1 MATFMAFDGES
12 FTNQEIEDNM
22 DKLPTNLRWLLTDQ
36 YKVDKVHIAALV
48 KQGYDNENR
57 WRHLGNSREEF
68 FESSKDVM
76 NLQPTTREMRKL
88 RLQLVCVWS
97 DCKDSAV
104 ESQRRE
110 SVATSLGISLPVDA
124 GATRLLIDRVQAM
137 SPGRTFKREERPTGG
152 YLGFLEGILK
162 SKDYRAEPLA
172 KVVLEGDSKSKHSG
186 STTLDGTTITLELT
200 APIPKHA
207 AHFKIKIKGMGMAW
221 VAQSIKHQQLDF
233 LKDLRV
239 ETYEAYG
246 EYVCSDK
253 VAMMQRDDGQYPAW
267 DNVMEADLATRN
279 DWWEDVIVRKLS
291 LNYAILKSIGENE
304 TKTPSGNWQQMVVN
318 KLALGGGKGPGKG
331 KAAPA
336 WPIKGASAQASAA
349 SYVNPAGQVVNP
361 PGTGKRQTKR
371 AAAAMGGGNANAW
384 QAAPPPKIPKG
395 AHKGA
400 WQAPPPPMP
409 HRPQRAR
416 RERRGRAREA
426 KRQPPQARARASRRS
441 SRASPCGAR
450 TGRGS
455 ATTTTS
461 RRASSHRPAPT
472 ATTAAQSRAA
482 PSRAVA
488 AATASGPIE
497 QTERPPLSM
506 GRPRVPP
513 RAWGEMKPL

>member
-1 MATFMAFDGES
+1 MATHMAFDGES
-12 FTNQEIEDNM
+12 FTTQEIEDNM
-22 DKLPTNLRWLLTDQ
+22 EKLPTNLRWLLTDQ

-76 NLQPTTREMRKL
+76 NLQPTTRDMRKL

-162 SKDYRAEPLA
+162 SKDYRAEPLE

-221 VAQSIKHQQLDF
+221 VAQSIKHQQLEF

-267 DNVMEADLATRN
+267 DNVVEADLATRN

-318 KLALGGGKGPGKG
+318 KLALGGGQRPRQGQGSARLARQRRLGPGLCG
-331 KAAPA
+331 LLRQPFGPGRQPA
-336 WPIKGASAQASAA
+336 WHGEEADQTRGRGDGRRQRQCMAGGATPQDSQGG
-349 SYVNPAGQVVNP
+349 PQGCMAG
-361 PGTGKRQTKR
+361 
-371 AAAAMGGGNANAW
+371 
-384 QAAPPPKIPKG
+384 AAPPPCPTGPKG
-395 AHKGA
+395 QDGKEGEGQGRQSGSRHRQGQGHPGA
-400 WQAPPPPMP
+400 VPGQVLVVLAREEDLLRPPHLVVPVRTDLRPLP
-409 HRPQRAR
+409 RLLPRAGLHRRVRWRQPR
-416 RERRGRAREA
+416 RLVPLSRRRGPPSPWGGRE
-426 KRQPPQARARASRRS
+426 
-441 SRASPCGAR
+441 SPH
-450 TGRGS
+450 GRG
-455 ATTTTS
+455 
-461 RRASSHRPAPT
+461 
-472 ATTAAQSRAA
+472 
-482 PSRAVA
+482 
-488 AATASGPIE
+488 
-497 QTERPPLSM
+497 
-506 GRPRVPP
+506 GR
-513 RAWGEMKPL
+513 